1 MSLRPRRST
10 NRPNY
15 KLLADIDLPKAKR
28 SCTAS
33 KKDELYAVTIE
44 ERQDTRVK
52 VHYVGYGS
60 QHDEWR
66 DEADIVPL
74 DVSDTERD
82 CDPVPRPFSL
92 YSELRNKI
100 KTALSSGRK
109 ESPVVRIDMPFDKL
123 QFDGGLKQYGIF
135 VRTFRGIDRYNI
147 SHYRDLNVLLGKNWH
162 FRGLN
167 SQGDFCY
174 VIKGTVEFYLHKR
187 HPLQEFFPT
196 EEGVE
201 TLRQTL
207 DLGYMLI
214 FNFVRGDGTPTDF
227 GKDRVIFYE

>member
-1 MSLRPRRST
+1 M
-10 NRPNY
+10 
-15 KLLADIDLPKAKR
+15 
-28 SCTAS
+28 
-33 KKDELYAVTIE
+33 
-44 ERQDTRVK
+44 K

-147 SHYRDLNVLLGKNWH
+147 GHYRDLNVLLGKNWH

-207 DLGYMLI
+207 DLGYMLT

>member
-28 SCTAS
+28 YRTSS
-33 KKDELYAVTIE
+33 KQDELYAVTIV

-60 QHDEWR
+60 EHDEWR
-66 DEADIVPL
+66 PEADIVPL
-74 DVSDTERD
+74 DSNDVERD
-82 CDPVPRPFSL
+82 CDDPVPRPFTL
-92 YSELRNKI
+92 YTELRNKI
-100 KTALSSGRK
+100 KSALNSGRK

-123 QFDGGLKQYGIF
+123 QFDGGLKQYGTF

-147 SHYRDLNVLLGKNWH
+147 SHYHDLNVLLGKNWH

-187 HPLQEFFPT
+187 HPLQEYFPG
-196 EEGVE
+196 EEGA
-201 TLRQTL
+201 QTL
-207 DLGYMLI
+207 DLGYMLTFI
-214 FNFVRGDGTPTDF
+214 FVRGDGTPSDF
-227 GKDRVIFYE
+227 GKDRIVFYDRH